1 MSGAQ
6 PKAGL
11 IANVIT
17 VTCEVNYEPLVKR
30 FNQGWLNEII
40 TDLDIL
46 IERLR
51 QVKQHN
57 IVTSIGFYGNV
68 VCVWERLVDLYRA
81 NSEIL
86 VELGSDQTSC
96 HNILSGG
103 YMPTSLNFDDGN
115 KLLANNPPEFN
126 KEIKLSLIR
135 QINAINYLTEKTNL
149 KFFDYGNAFLLESC
163 KAGANLVLGTKPEIV
178 NETNLTS
185 INLKYKSYFQLIMD
199 GK

>member
-1 MSGAQ
+1 M
-6 PKAGL
+6 
-11 IANVIT
+11 I
-17 VTCEVNYEPLVKR
+17 KR

-51 QVKQHN
+51 LVKKHN

-96 HNILSGG
+96 HNILNGG
-103 YMPTSLNFDDGN
+103 YMPVNLSFEGNYILFINF
-115 KLLANNPPEFN
+115 L
-126 KEIKLSLIR
+126 IKLI
-135 QINAINYLTEKTNL
+135 Y
-149 KFFDYGNAFLLESC
+149 Y
-163 KAGANLVLGTKPEIV
+163 
-178 NETNLTS
+178 
-185 INLKYKSYFQLIMD
+185 
-199 GK
+199 